1 MKNFK
6 NQNFQ
11 KENLNLSFSQKRKKF
26 SGKIGI
32 RFFEYNFFQKNF
44 HVQNFPIKKCRLL
57 AQVSEQTPQI
67 SSFRQTSNFTPNLIK
82 KKLLNGYSKIHELK
96 LVTIELAS
104 PEKIKAWAEKEL
116 PNGKIFGEV
125 TNANTFHYRT
135 FKPSKGGLFC
145 ERIFGPL
152 KDFECA
158 CGKRQRPSALESRKI
173 LEHQKT
179 SRYFCP
185 NCDVEYTWSIIRR
198 YQLGY
203 IKLNAPVTHLW
214 YFKTNPSYLSILF
227 DMKRRHLESIIYC
240 TETITIENTW
250 KYSQQT
256 SILNRSPK
264 DLYLT
269 WQKFFTLEEQLQQYN
284 RIYQNKHQHQKQ
296 RKLEFRN
303 LSILQNKISPQINWK
318 NFDQQIVEK
327 NQNNSVFAKN
337 FQTFENIET
346 FGLKRK
352 HSIFEN
358 ISMQKQKKFGTYFFE
373 EIWKIILQKSY
384 KNSFLF
390 LNSQECFS
398 EHFFQNIY
406 RISNIF
412 LFSSKKIQ
420 KFLKFHE
427 IFIFGNTESLNK
439 TILELKNKKRTV
451 NFFSKDFTP
460 FFIDQNVF
468 ESHNSLKIKKQYWKS
483 FFFLFEFTRFF
494 LSKKNTKIQNL
505 NVLSKK
511 EKNFYVNLIPFL
523 KKLALF
529 QNLQVFKKNTK
540 KSHAFYIQNLS
551 KKNKSLKK
559 KIFLKK
565 NLFTEQNLISF
576 QNQVQKN
583 KIFSVEP
590 NFSEKIFST
599 FFSNDFLNS
608 NQTFEFNLF
617 NLFFDVSLNF
627 GKILAFLKLYYEID
641 FCSFV
646 QKHSFDFE
654 KNYSFKNSF
663 STKQFELFSN
673 QSTLVSMYETV
684 FFDYF
689 SFFFHFLKIFKF
701 SNFNMSNSVSL
712 EFLND
717 SEKENIFYSQNFR
730 TQKNFFFSLKA
741 LFFLFVGFNYENK
754 QNLLSDPFDSG
765 FEIFPNQNSV
775 FMTQNFFSS
784 KLFFKEKKQ
793 KKNNSK
799 KLKKQLEIFIS
810 NKPLLSRQNFTE
822 RKKQIQNKKVQK
834 FFDFD
839 SMTENFE
846 CSFSSEK
853 KFKLFQKKVSNSSL
867 QLTQIQKKFKEPFL
881 YKFIKQKNQKKK
893 KFNNFHVF
901 LSTKANSNLFFF
913 EKKQKQQIQEKFQ
926 KMEKNHFLQNSILT
940 ISYNYLWNND
950 ADWKY
955 FIYYNS
961 LFFYEF
967 EDHPIFLYRSLSP
980 IKDTKNNQAF
990 MFSDTNSSAIKFG
1003 QSFSSFLS
1011 WSIDDL
1017 PKNFFVGAGILEK
1030 LLTEY
1035 TSSELRKMTKQHQ
1048 ILLPKI
1054 NQMLRFLK
1062 QNAKTKKDSLK
1073 IQKYFQKREQIIRR
1087 LKFLRKF
1094 SRRNSNPTFMILKNL
1109 PVLPPDLRPILKLQ
1123 NQIAA
1128 SDLNRFYQ
1136 RIIYRNDR
1144 LKKFAKDSATNQ
1156 SFEIKYAQRL
1166 LQEAVD
1172 NLIQNGKGS
1181 VKAETNSRGQ
1191 PLKSLSE
1198 ILKGKQGRFR
1208 QYLLGKRVDYSGRSV
1223 IVVGP
1228 ELKLYECGLPKEMAL
1243 ELFLPFLIQYILQ
1256 NKLAQTVV
1264 GAKNLLKSDSNLTL
1278 HLLHKVIKNIPILLN
1293 RAPTLHRLGFQA
1305 FLPKLIE
1312 GRAILLHPM
1321 VCPSFNADFDGDQM
1335 AVHIPLTVEART
1347 EAWKFM
1353 LATNNLM
1360 NSATGEAIILPSQD
1374 MVLGCYYLTLDFQS
1388 KFVGV
1393 QLSNL
1398 LKKQNS
1404 FFPFSKP
1411 TYRVKEKIFQIQGKN
1426 FEKFGIQNKA
1436 FLLFSNFLSVLNA
1449 YQRKEISL
1457 HTPVWVKW
1465 NSNIDFGNE
1474 FSKPVEI
1481 RLQING
1487 SWEEIQPKYTT
1498 FYNYKN
1504 KQLQKIIRTT
1514 PGRILMNFMIQQCSM
1529 S

>member
-1 MKNFK
+1 MKNF
-6 NQNFQ
+6 
-11 KENLNLSFSQKRKKF
+11 ENLNSKKKSLNLFFFRKRKKF
-26 SGKIGI
+26 SGNVGI
-32 RFFEYNFFQKNF
+32 HFFEYNFFQKNF
-44 HVQNFPIKKCRLL
+44 HTQNFSNQKFGLL
-57 AQVSEQTPQI
+57 AQASEQTVLV
-67 SSFRQTSNFTPNLIK
+67 SSFHKNSKFTPNLVK

-96 LVTIELAS
+96 LVTIEFAS

-214 YFKTNPSYLSILF
+214 YFKSNPSYLSILF

-240 TETITIENTW
+240 TEAITIENTW
-250 KYSQQT
+250 KYCQQT

-269 WQKFFTLEEQLQQYN
+269 WQKFFTLEEHLQKYK
-284 RIYQNKHQHQKQ
+284 RIYQNKHEQEKQKKISF
-296 RKLEFRN
+296 RKHSMTL
-303 LSILQNKISPQINWK
+303 NKICPKINWK
-318 NFDQQIVEK
+318 NVDHQIFEK
-327 NQNNSVFAKN
+327 NKNISVLSKNIQNS
-337 FQTFENIET
+337 ENIEVFEQKT
-346 FGLKRK
+346 QKY
-352 HSIFEN
+352 IFQN
-358 ISMQKQKKFGTYFFE
+358 IAIQKQQKVETYLFE
-373 EIWKIILQKSY
+373 EIWKTILQKSY
-384 KNSFLF
+384 KKAFLF
-390 LNSQECFS
+390 LNSQQHFS
-398 EHFFQNIY
+398 EHFFHNMY
-406 RISNIF
+406 KISNIF
-412 LFSSKKIQ
+412 LFSSKKTQ
-420 KFLKFHE
+420 KFLNFHKV
-427 IFIFGNTESLNK
+427 FIFGNTEAFKK
-439 TILELKNKKRTV
+439 TIYELKNRQTPV
-451 NFFSKDFTP
+451 SFFESNFTP
-460 FFIDQNVF
+460 FSIEQNMLEPQNF
-468 ESHNSLKIKKQYWKS
+468 LKIKKQYWKS
-483 FFFLFEFTRFF
+483 FFFLYEFTRFF
-494 LSKKNTKIQNL
+494 LYKKNTKIRNY
-505 NVLSKK
+505 NSLSKK
-511 EKNFYVNLIPFL
+511 DFLFLVNIIPFL
-523 KKLALF
+523 KKIALF
-529 QNLQVFKKNTK
+529 QNLQILKKNDK
-540 KSHAFYIQNLS
+540 KIHFLYIQNIS
-551 KKNKSLKK
+551 KKNKFSKK
-559 KIFLKK
+559 QIFLKK
-565 NLFTEQNLISF
+565 TYFIQQNLMNLRNQFEKNKAFHFEENLFEKNFYTFSF
-576 QNQVQKN
+576 GNFSNKN
-583 KIFSVEP
+583 KNSEYNLLNQIF
-590 NFSEKIFST
+590 
-599 FFSNDFLNS
+599 DF
-608 NQTFEFNLF
+608 
-617 NLFFDVSLNF
+617 SLNF
-627 GKILAFLKLYYEID
+627 RKISTFLKSYYEID
-641 FCSFV
+641 FCLFV
-646 QKHSFDFE
+646 QNNSFDFQ
-654 KNYSFKNSF
+654 KNFSPQKNF
-663 STKQFELFSN
+663 SKKQFEIFLK
-673 QSTLVSMYETV
+673 QSKFVFTYKNV

-689 SFFFHFLKIFKF
+689 SFFFHFLKTFLVYTFPID
-701 SNFNMSNSVSL
+701 SSVSL
-712 EFLND
+712 NFLSNTEKTNFFYFLNF
-717 SEKENIFYSQNFR
+717 KVQ
-730 TQKNFFFSLKA
+730 TA
-741 LFFLFVGFNYENK
+741 FFLSLNSLPFLLFGTEYENN
-754 QNLLSDPFDSG
+754 QNSIENTFHSG
-765 FEIFPNQNSV
+765 FESLSNQNLGFQIETKKS
-775 FMTQNFFSS
+775 
-784 KLFFKEKKQ
+784 KKQ
-793 KKNNSK
+793 F
-799 KLKKQLEIFIS
+799 EIFIS
-810 NKPLLSRQNFTE
+810 NKPLLSRLKFNQ
-822 RKKQIQNKKVQK
+822 RKKQIQNEKVQK

-839 SMTENFE
+839 TVPENFKFPL
-846 CSFSSEK
+846 SLEK
-853 KFKLFQKKVSNSSL
+853 KLKLFMKKVYNSFL
-867 QLTQIQKKFKEPFL
+867 QFTRIQKKSKEPFL
-881 YKFIKQKNQKKK
+881 YKFIKPKNQKKK
-893 KFNNFHVF
+893 NFKNLNVF
-901 LSTKANSNLFFF
+901 LSSKVNT
-913 EKKQKQQIQEKFQ
+913 KQQTQEKHQ
-926 KMEKNHFLQNSILT
+926 KIEKNHFLQNSIVT
-940 ISYNYLWNND
+940 IAYNHSWNND

-967 EDHPIFLYRSLSP
+967 EDRPIFLYQSLSP
-980 IKDTKNNQAF
+980 IKDTKKKKAF
-990 MFSDTNSSAIKFG
+990 ALSEPNYSSPKFDE
-1003 QSFSSFLS
+1003 SFYSFLS

-1035 TSSELRKMTKQHQ
+1035 TASELRKMTKQHQ

-1062 QNAKTKKDSLK
+1062 QNVKTKKDSLK
-1073 IQKYFQKREQIIRR
+1073 IQKYFKKREQIIRR

-1094 SRRNSNPTFMILKNL
+1094 SRRNSNPIFMILKNL

-1144 LKKFAKDSATNQ
+1144 FKKFAKDSATNQ

-1278 HLLHKVIKNIPILLN
+1278 HLLHKIIKNIPILLN

-1374 MVLGCYYLTLDFQS
+1374 MVLGCYYLTVDFQS

-1393 QLSNL
+1393 QLSNF
-1398 LKKQNS
+1398 LKKQNA
-1404 FFPFSKP
+1404 FFTSSKQ
-1411 TYRVKEKIFQIQGKN
+1411 TLTQKKKNLQIPGKN
-1426 FEKFGIQNKA
+1426 FIKFGIQNKT
-1436 FLLFSNFLSVLNA
+1436 FLLFHNFFSILNA
-1449 YQRKEISL
+1449 YQRQEILL

-1465 NSNIDFGNE
+1465 NSNVDFANE

-1481 RLQING
+1481 RLQKNG

-1498 FYNYKN
+1498 FYNHKN
-1504 KQLQKIIRTT
+1504 KQLQKVIRTT
-1514 PGRILMNFMIQQCSM
+1514 PGRILMNFMIQECSL

>member
-1 MKNFK
+1 MKNFEA
-6 NQNFQ
+6 QNLQ
-11 KENLNLSFSQKRKKF
+11 KEIYNFSFFRKRKKF
-26 SGKIGI
+26 SSQVGI
-32 RFFEYNFFQKNF
+32 HFFEKNF
-44 HVQNFPIKKCRLL
+44 HTQNFPMKKFGPFV
-57 AQVSEQTPQI
+57 QVSEQTSQI
-67 SSFRQTSNFTPNLIK
+67 SSFSQNSKFTPNFVK

-173 LEHQKT
+173 LEHEKT

-269 WQKFFTLEEQLQQYN
+269 WQKFFTLEEQFQKYKQ
-284 RIYQNKHQHQKQ
+284 IYRNKHEQQKQ
-296 RKLEFRN
+296 RKLQFRD
-303 LSILQNKISPQINWK
+303 LAITQNKICAQIDWK
-318 NFDQQIVEK
+318 NLSKQSVEK
-327 NQNNSVFAKN
+327 NQKNAVFSKN
-337 FQTFENIET
+337 LQNIENIESLEQKT
-346 FGLKRK
+346 KSSLFR
-352 HSIFEN
+352 N
-358 ISMQKQKKFGTYFFE
+358 ISMQKQQKFYTSLFE
-373 EIWKIILQKSY
+373 EIWKTVLQKNY
-384 KNSFLF
+384 KNAFLF
-390 LNSQECFS
+390 LNTQESFS
-398 EHFFQNIY
+398 EDFFQNMY
-406 RISNIF
+406 KISNIF
-412 LFSSKKIQ
+412 LFSSKKFQ
-420 KFLKFHE
+420 KFLKFHQV
-427 IFIFGNTESLNK
+427 FIFGNTEALNK
-439 TILELKNKKRTV
+439 TIFEYKNRKTNRNV
-451 NFFSKDFTP
+451 FSNDFTP
-460 FFIDQNVF
+460 FFIGQNMF
-468 ESHNSLKIKKQYWKS
+468 ESQNSLKMKKQYWKS
-483 FFFLFEFTRFF
+483 FFFLFEFAHFF
-494 LSKKNTKIQNL
+494 LAKKNTKIQNFTF
-505 NVLSKK
+505 LSKK
-511 EKNFYVNLIPFL
+511 DFLFLVNVIPFL
-523 KKLALF
+523 KKIILF
-529 QNLQVFKKNTK
+529 QNLQVLKKNTK
-540 KSHAFYIQNLS
+540 KIIALYIQNLS
-551 KKNKSLKK
+551 KKKTFLKK
-559 KIFLKK
+559 RKFLKK
-565 NLFTEQNLISF
+565 NLFNKQNLLNF
-576 QNQVQKN
+576 QNKFEKN
-583 KIFSVEP
+583 KVFSVAPKFPEKT
-590 NFSEKIFST
+590 FYSSLSE
-599 FFSNDFLNS
+599 DFYNK
-608 NQTFEFNLF
+608 NQTFEFNFSNLLF
-617 NLFFDVSLNF
+617 DLSKNF
-627 GKILAFLKLYYEID
+627 GKILAFLKSYYEID
-641 FCSFV
+641 FCFLV
-646 QKHSFDFE
+646 QKNSFDFE
-654 KNYSFKNSF
+654 KNSSFTESFSPKELEILSLKNS
-663 STKQFELFSN
+663 KIYLN
-673 QSTLVSMYETV
+673 QLTSMSMYEAV
-684 FFDYF
+684 FFESF
-689 SFFFHFLKIFKF
+689 SFFFHFLKIFEF
-701 SNFNMSNSVSL
+701 STFNMNNSVCL
-712 EFLND
+712 EFFKYSKKANV
-717 SEKENIFYSQNFR
+717 FYSQNFEI
-730 TQKNFFFSLKA
+730 QKAFFFSLKTLPF
-741 LFFLFVGFNYENK
+741 LFFDSEYENK
-754 QNLLSDPFDSG
+754 PNSIENTFDSG
-765 FEIFPNQNSV
+765 FEILPNQNSV
-775 FMTQNFFSS
+775 FMTQN
-784 KLFFKEKKQ
+784 KNTKKQ
-793 KKNNSK
+793 VE
-799 KLKKQLEIFIS
+799 LFIY
-810 NKPLLSRQNFTE
+810 NKPLFSKRNFSQ
-822 RKKQIQNKKVQK
+822 RKKQILNEKVQK

-839 SMTENFE
+839 SRKENFE
-846 CSFSSEK
+846 TNFSFEK
-853 KFKLFQKKVSNSSL
+853 KYKHFQKKVSKFGL
-867 QLTQIQKKFKEPFL
+867 QLTEIQKKSKEPFL
-881 YKFIKQKNQKKK
+881 YKFIIPKNQKKK
-893 KFNNFHVF
+893 KFYNFHVF
-901 LSTKANSNLFFF
+901 LSTKVNS
-913 EKKQKQQIQEKFQ
+913 KYQTQEKFQ
-926 KMEKNHFLQNSILT
+926 NMEKNNFLQNSIVT
-940 ISYNYLWNND
+940 IAYNHLWNND

-967 EDHPIFLYRSLSP
+967 EDIPIFLYQSLSP
-980 IKDTKNNQAF
+980 IKQIKNNRAF
-990 MFSDTNSSAIKFG
+990 MFSNANSNSVKFG
-1003 QSFSSFLS
+1003 ESFSSFLS

-1181 VKAETNSRGQ
+1181 VKPETNSRGQ

-1256 NKLAQTVV
+1256 TKLAQTVV

-1398 LKKQNS
+1398 LKKQNA
-1404 FFPFSKP
+1404 FFTSLESTHTSKQ
-1411 TYRVKEKIFQIQGKN
+1411 KDFQILKTN
-1426 FEKFGIQNKA
+1426 FQKFRIQNKA
-1436 FLLFSNFLSVLNA
+1436 FLLFTNFLSVLNA
-1449 YQRKEISL
+1449 YERQEISL

-1465 NSNIDFGNE
+1465 NSKVDFANE

-1481 RLQING
+1481 RLQTNG

-1498 FYNYKN
+1498 FYNHKN
-1504 KQLQKIIRTT
+1504 KQLQKVIRTT
-1514 PGRILMNFMIQQCSM
+1514 PGRILMNFMIQQCSIA
-1529 S
+1529 

>member
-1 MKNFK
+1 MKNFE
-6 NQNFQ
+6 NLNFQ
-11 KENLNLSFSQKRKKF
+11 KENSNFSFLKKRKKF
-26 SGKIGI
+26 SGSVAI
-32 RFFEYNFFQKNF
+32 RFFEYDVFQKNF
-44 HVQNFPIKKCRLL
+44 HTQHFPMQKFGPLV
-57 AQVSEQTPQI
+57 QVSEQTSQI
-67 SSFRQTSNFTPNLIK
+67 SSFHQNSKFPSNLVK

-104 PEKIKAWAEKEL
+104 PEKIKSWAEKEL

-173 LEHQKT
+173 LEHQQT

-214 YFKTNPSYLSILF
+214 YFKSNPSYLSILF
-227 DMKRRHLESIIYC
+227 DIKRRHLESIIYC

-269 WQKFFTLEEQLQQYN
+269 WQKFFTLEEQLQKYKQ
-284 RIYQNKHQHQKQ
+284 IYQNKHEQEKQ
-296 RKLEFRN
+296 RKFTFRN
-303 LSILQNKISPQINWK
+303 FSITQKKICPQINWK
-318 NFDQQIVEK
+318 NFDPQIFEK
-327 NQNNSVFAKN
+327 NKNNSVFSKN
-337 FQTFENIET
+337 LQNIDTIEA
-346 FGLKRK
+346 FKLKTK
-352 HSIFEN
+352 KSIFLN
-358 ISMQKQKKFGTYFFE
+358 ISMQKQQKFGRYLFE
-373 EIWKIILQKSY
+373 EIWKTILQKSY
-384 KNSFLF
+384 KNAFLF
-390 LNSQECFS
+390 LNSQESFS
-398 EHFFQNIY
+398 EHFFQNMY
-406 RISNIF
+406 KISNIF
-412 LFSSKKIQ
+412 LFSSKKTQ
-420 KFLKFHE
+420 KFLNFHQV
-427 IFIFGNTESLNK
+427 FIFGNTEALKK
-439 TILELKNKKRTV
+439 TILELKNRQRPV
-451 NFFSKDFTP
+451 NFFSSDFIP

-468 ESHNSLKIKKQYWKS
+468 EPENFLNMKKQYWKS
-483 FFFLFEFTRFF
+483 LLFLFEFTHFF
-494 LSKKNTKIQNL
+494 LSKKNTKIQNF
-505 NVLSKK
+505 NSLSKK
-511 EKNFYVNLIPFL
+511 DFLFLINIIPFL
-523 KKLALF
+523 KRIAFFK
-529 QNLQVFKKNTK
+529 NLQILKKNNK
-540 KSHAFYIQNLS
+540 KIHSLYIQNLS

-559 KIFLKK
+559 RKFLKK
-565 NLFTEQNLISF
+565 NLLNEQNLMNI
-576 QNQVQKN
+576 QNQFEKNKTFHLKAKFLEKTLSTFSSNDFSNKN
-583 KIFSVEP
+583 KIPEY
-590 NFSEKIFST
+590 NIFNEL
-599 FFSNDFLNS
+599 FDF
-608 NQTFEFNLF
+608 
-617 NLFFDVSLNF
+617 SLNF
-627 GKILAFLKLYYEID
+627 GKIFIFLKSYYEID
-641 FCSFV
+641 FCFFV
-646 QKHSFDFE
+646 QKNSFDFE
-654 KNYSFKNSF
+654 KNFHSKNSF
-663 STKQFELFSN
+663 EKKQSYILLAKSLEIFSN
-673 QSTLVSMYETV
+673 QSTFFSMYENV

-689 SFFFHFLKIFKF
+689 SFFFHFLKTFEF
-701 SNFNMSNSVSL
+701 YNFNIDSSVSL
-712 EFLND
+712 NFLSN
-717 SEKENIFYSQNFR
+717 SKKTTSFYSQNFKV
-730 TQKNFFFSLKA
+730 QKVFFLSLNSLPF
-741 LFFLFVGFNYENK
+741 LFFGSEYEND
-754 QNLLSDPFDSG
+754 QNSIENTFDSG

-775 FMTQNFFSS
+775 FMIQN
-784 KLFFKEKKQ
+784 KKRKKQ
-793 KKNNSK
+793 F
-799 KLKKQLEIFIS
+799 EIFIS
-810 NKPLLSRQNFTE
+810 NKPLFSRLNFNQ
-822 RKKQIQNKKVQK
+822 RKKQIQNEKVQK

-839 SMTENFE
+839 SVPEDFE
-846 CSFSSEK
+846 FNFSSLFFSSKKKEEN
-853 KFKLFQKKVSNSSL
+853 KFKFFKKKVSNSLL
-867 QLTQIQKKFKEPFL
+867 QFTQIQKKSKEPFL
-881 YKFIKQKNQKKK
+881 YKFIKPKSQKKK
-893 KFNNFHVF
+893 KFKNFPIF
-901 LSTKANSNLFFF
+901 LFAKANS
-913 EKKQKQQIQEKFQ
+913 KQRTQEKHQ
-926 KMEKNHFLQNSILT
+926 KIEKNHFLQNSIVT
-940 ISYNYLWNND
+940 IAYNHSWNND

-967 EDHPIFLYRSLSP
+967 EDSPIFLYRSLSP
-980 IKDTKNNQAF
+980 IKDTKKNQVLMLSEA
-990 MFSDTNSSAIKFG
+990 NSSSPKFG
-1003 QSFSSFLS
+1003 ESFSSFLS

-1062 QNAKTKKDSLK
+1062 ENAKTKKDSLK

-1144 LKKFAKDSATNQ
+1144 FKKFAKDSATNQ

-1256 NKLAQTVV
+1256 NRLAQTVI

-1393 QLSNL
+1393 QLSNM
-1398 LKKQNS
+1398 LKKQNA
-1404 FFPFSKP
+1404 FFTFSKQ
-1411 TYRVKEKIFQIQGKN
+1411 TRTQKEKNLQIQGKN
-1426 FEKFGIQNKA
+1426 FQKFRIQNKT
-1436 FLLFSNFLSVLNA
+1436 FLLFPNFLSVLNA
-1449 YQRKEISL
+1449 YQRQEISL

-1465 NSNIDFGNE
+1465 NSNVDFGNE

-1481 RLQING
+1481 RLQMNG

-1498 FYNYKN
+1498 FYNHKN
-1504 KQLQKIIRTT
+1504 KQLQKVIRTT
-1514 PGRILMNFMIQQCSM
+1514 PGRILMNFMIQECSIA
-1529 S
+1529 

>member
-1 MKNFK
+1 MKSLENL
-6 NQNFQ
+6 NFQ
-11 KENLNLSFSQKRKKF
+11 KENLNLCFFRKRKKF
-26 SGKIGI
+26 SGNGAI
-32 RFFEYNFFQKNF
+32 RFFEYLFFQKNF
-44 HVQNFPIKKCRLL
+44 HSQKFPIQKSGPC
-57 AQVSEQTPQI
+57 AQSSEQTALI
-67 SSFRQTSNFTPNLIK
+67 SSFHQPSKFTPNFVK

-96 LVTIELAS
+96 LVTLELAS
-104 PEKIKAWAEKEL
+104 PEKMKAWAEKEL

-179 SRYFCP
+179 SRSFCP

-214 YFKTNPSYLSILF
+214 YFKSNPSYLSILF
-227 DMKRRHLESIIYC
+227 DMKRRHLESMIYC

-269 WQKFFTLEEQLQQYN
+269 WQKFFTLEEQLQKYKQ
-284 RIYQNKHQHQKQ
+284 IYQNKHEQEKQKK
-296 RKLEFRN
+296 RSFRN
-303 LSILQNKISPQINWK
+303 FSTTQKKMNPQINWK
-318 NFDQQIVEK
+318 NFDQHDVEK
-327 NQNNSVFAKN
+327 NKKTVVFSKTIEN
-337 FQTFENIET
+337 VEVFEEKT
-346 FGLKRK
+346 KK
-352 HSIFEN
+352 SIFQN
-358 ISMQKQKKFGTYFFE
+358 ISMQKQQKFGTYLFE
-373 EIWKIILQKSY
+373 DIWKTLLQKNY
-384 KNSFLF
+384 KNAFLF
-390 LNSQECFS
+390 LNSQDHFS
-398 EHFFQNIY
+398 KLFFQNLY
-406 RISNIF
+406 RVSNIF
-412 LFSSKKIQ
+412 FFSSKKTE
-420 KFLKFHE
+420 KFLNFHQL
-427 IFIFGNTESLNK
+427 FIFGNTEALKK
-439 TILELKNKKRTV
+439 TFLDLQNRQTAGSS
-451 NFFSKDFTP
+451 FSSDFTP
-460 FFIDQNVF
+460 FFMNQTVL
-468 ESHNSLKIKKQYWKS
+468 EPQNSLKMKKQYWKS
-483 FFFLFEFTRFF
+483 FFFLFEFTCFF
-494 LSKKNTKIQNL
+494 LSKKNTKIQNFISF
-505 NVLSKK
+505 SKK
-511 EKNFYVNLIPFL
+511 DFLFLINLIPFL
-523 KKLALF
+523 KRIALF
-529 QNLQVFKKNTK
+529 QNLQILKKKNK
-540 KSHAFYIQNLS
+540 KIHALYLQNIS
-551 KKNKSLKK
+551 KKNKVSKK
-559 KIFLKK
+559 RKFLKK
-565 NLFTEQNLISF
+565 NYFPEQNFIPFKNIFEKNNGFDCEQNL
-576 QNQVQKN
+576 K
-583 KIFSVEP
+583 
-590 NFSEKIFST
+590 EKIFES
-599 FFSNDFLNS
+599 FSFENFSNKNQISEFIVSERLN
-608 NQTFEFNLF
+608 F
-617 NLFFDVSLNF
+617 SLNF
-627 GKILAFLKLYYEID
+627 GKILAFLKSYYEID
-641 FCSFV
+641 FCFFV
-646 QKHSFDFE
+646 QKNSFDFE
-654 KNYSFKNSF
+654 KNFISKNKF
-663 STKQFELFSN
+663 SKKHYEMFCN
-673 QSTLVSMYETV
+673 QSTFASLYENV
-684 FFDYF
+684 FCDSF
-689 SFFFHFLKIFKF
+689 SFFFHFLKTFDFYHLYIDSSSSFKVF
-701 SNFNMSNSVSL
+701 SNF
-712 EFLND
+712 
-717 SEKENIFYSQNFR
+717 EKQSCFSFKNLKV
-730 TQKNFFFSLKA
+730 QKFFFFVFKCFA
-741 LFFLFVGFNYENK
+741 FLFIGSEHENT
-754 QNLLSDPFDSG
+754 QNSSLQSFQSG
-765 FEIFPNQNSV
+765 FEIVS
-775 FMTQNFFSS
+775 TQNAESII
-784 KLFFKEKKQ
+784 ETQNNKKQ
-793 KKNNSK
+793 WN
-799 KLKKQLEIFIS
+799 LFIA
-810 NKPLLSRQNFTE
+810 NKPLVSRFNFNQ
-822 RKKQIQNKKVQK
+822 RKKQIQNERVQK

-839 SMTENFE
+839 SVPENFKFPL
-846 CSFSSEK
+846 SLEK
-853 KFKLFQKKVSNSSL
+853 KYKLVQKKVYNSLL
-867 QLTQIQKKFKEPFL
+867 QLPLIQKKSKEPFL
-881 YKFIKQKNQKKK
+881 YKLILPKNQKKK
-893 KFNNFHVF
+893 KFKNLSVF
-901 LSTKANSNLFFF
+901 LSSKYNL
-913 EKKQKQQIQEKFQ
+913 KYRTQ
-926 KMEKNHFLQNSILT
+926 EKNHFLQNSMTT
-940 ISYNYLWNND
+940 IAYNHSWNND

-961 LFFYEF
+961 FFFYDF
-967 EDHPIFLYRSLSP
+967 EDRPLFLYQSLSP
-980 IKDTKNNQAF
+980 IKESKTKQAL
-990 MFSDTNSSAIKFG
+990 MFSEANNNSAKFG
-1003 QSFSSFLS
+1003 DSFSSFLPS
-1011 WSIDDL
+1011 SSDDV
-1017 PKNFFVGAGILEK
+1017 PKNFFVGTGILEK

-1073 IQKYFQKREQIIRR
+1073 IQKYFQKREQILRR

-1094 SRRNSNPTFMILKNL
+1094 SRKNSNPTFMVLKNL

-1144 LKKFAKDSATNQ
+1144 FKKFAKDSATNI

-1256 NKLAQTVV
+1256 NRLAQTVV
-1264 GAKNLLKSDSNLTL
+1264 GAKNLLKSDDNLTL
-1278 HLLHKVIKNIPILLN
+1278 HLLHKVIQNIPILLN

-1374 MVLGCYYLTLDFQS
+1374 MVLGCYYLTVDFQS

-1393 QLSNL
+1393 QLSNV

-1404 FFPFSKP
+1404 FIHSFNQTLTQKQ
-1411 TYRVKEKIFQIQGKN
+1411 TTLLQGKN
-1426 FEKFGIQNKA
+1426 FQKFGIQNKT
-1436 FLLFSNFLSVLNA
+1436 FLVFSNFLSILNA
-1449 YQRKEISL
+1449 YQRQEISL

-1465 NSNIDFGNE
+1465 NLAVDFANE
-1474 FSKPVEI
+1474 VSKPVEI
-1481 RLQING
+1481 RLQMNG
-1487 SWEEIQPKYTT
+1487 SWEQIQPKYTT
-1498 FYNYKN
+1498 FYTHKN
-1504 KQLQKIIRTT
+1504 KQLQKVIRTT
-1514 PGRILMNFMIQQCSM
+1514 PGRILMNLLIQECSLL
-1529 S
+1529 

>member
-1 MKNFK
+1 MKNFE
-6 NQNFQ
+6 NLNFQ
-11 KENLNLSFSQKRKKF
+11 KENLNLSFLKKKKKF
-26 SGKIGI
+26 YGSVAI
-32 RFFEYNFFQKNF
+32 RFFEYDFFQKNF
-44 HVQNFPIKKCRLL
+44 HTQNFPIQKFGLL
-57 AQVSEQTPQI
+57 VQVSEQTGQL
-67 SSFRQTSNFTPNLIK
+67 SSHQNSKFTPNLVK

-125 TNANTFHYRT
+125 INANTFHYRT

-173 LEHQKT
+173 LEHQQT

-214 YFKTNPSYLSILF
+214 YFKSNPSYLSILF

-240 TETITIENTW
+240 TETITIENTM

-269 WQKFFTLEEQLQQYN
+269 WQKFFILEEQLQKYKQ
-284 RIYQNKHQHQKQ
+284 IYQNKHEQEKQ
-296 RKLEFRN
+296 RKLSFRN
-303 LSILQNKISPQINWK
+303 LSITQKKICPQINWK
-318 NFDQQIVEK
+318 NFDQQIFEK
-327 NQNNSVFAKN
+327 NRNNFVSSKNIQNID
-337 FQTFENIET
+337 TIEV
-346 FGLKRK
+346 FGLKIK
-352 HSIFEN
+352 KSIFIN
-358 ISMQKQKKFGTYFFE
+358 ISMQKQQKFGTYLFE
-373 EIWKIILQKSY
+373 EIWKTILQKSY
-384 KNSFLF
+384 KNAFLF
-390 LNSQECFS
+390 LNSQEGFS
-398 EHFFQNIY
+398 QHFFQNIY
-406 RISNIF
+406 KISNIF
-412 LFSSKKIQ
+412 LFSSKKTQ
-420 KFLKFHE
+420 KFLNFHQ
-427 IFIFGNTESLNK
+427 IFIFGNKEALKK
-439 TILELKNKKRTV
+439 TILELKNRQGTV
-451 NFFSKDFTP
+451 NFFYSDFTP

-468 ESHNSLKIKKQYWKS
+468 EPQNFLNRINKKKQYWKS
-483 FFFLFEFTRFF
+483 LLFLFEFTHFF
-494 LSKKNTKIQNL
+494 LSKKNTKIQNF
-505 NVLSKK
+505 NSLSKK
-511 EKNFYVNLIPFL
+511 DFLFLINIIPFL
-523 KKLALF
+523 KKIAF
-529 QNLQVFKKNTK
+529 FKNLQVLKKNTK
-540 KSHAFYIQNLS
+540 KIHSLYIQNLS
-551 KKNKSLKK
+551 KKNKSFKK
-559 KIFLKK
+559 RKFLKK
-565 NLFTEQNLISF
+565 NLLNEQNLINI
-576 QNQVQKN
+576 QNQFEKN
-583 KIFSVEP
+583 KTFHFEATFSKKTVL
-590 NFSEKIFST
+590 T
-599 FFSNDFLNS
+599 FLSNDFS
-608 NQTFEFNLF
+608 NKNRIPEYNFFNQLF
-617 NLFFDVSLNF
+617 DFSLNF
-627 GKILAFLKLYYEID
+627 GKILVFLKQYYEID
-641 FCSFV
+641 FCFFV
-646 QKHSFDFE
+646 QKNFFNFE
-654 KNYSFKNSF
+654 KNFHFKNNF
-663 STKQFELFSN
+663 SSLFLPLAKKEKKQLYTLFAKNSEIFLK
-673 QSTLVSMYETV
+673 QSTFFSMYENI
-684 FFDYF
+684 FFNYF
-689 SFFFHFLKIFKF
+689 SFFFHFLKTFRF
-701 SNFNMSNSVSL
+701 STFNMNSSVSL
-712 EFLND
+712 NFLNN
-717 SEKENIFYSQNFR
+717 SEKANSFYSQNFKI
-730 TQKNFFFSLKA
+730 QKAFFFSLNSLLF
-741 LFFLFVGFNYENK
+741 LFFGSEYEND
-754 QNLLSDPFDSG
+754 QNSIENTFDSG

-775 FMTQNFFSS
+775 FMIQNKKS
-784 KLFFKEKKQ
+784 KKQ
-793 KKNNSK
+793 F
-799 KLKKQLEIFIS
+799 EIFIS
-810 NKPLLSRQNFTE
+810 NVKKNSKLNFNQ
-822 RKKQIQNKKVQK
+822 RKKQIQNEKVQK

-839 SMTENFE
+839 SVPENFKF
-846 CSFSSEK
+846 SFFLEN
-853 KFKLFQKKVSNSSL
+853 KFKFFKKKVSNCLL
-867 QLTQIQKKFKEPFL
+867 QFTQIQKKSKEPFL
-881 YKFIKQKNQKKK
+881 YKFIKPKNQKKK
-893 KFNNFHVF
+893 KFKNFNVF
-901 LSTKANSNLFFF
+901 LFAKVNS
-913 EKKQKQQIQEKFQ
+913 KQRTQEKHV
-926 KMEKNHFLQNSILT
+926 KIEKNHFLQNNIGT
-940 ISYNYLWNND
+940 IAYNYLWNND

-967 EDHPIFLYRSLSP
+967 EDSPIFVYRSLSP
-980 IKDTKNNQAF
+980 IKDTIKDTKKNKTLI
-990 MFSDTNSSAIKFG
+990 FSETNNNSPKFG
-1003 QSFSSFLS
+1003 ESFDSFLS

-1035 TSSELRKMTKQHQ
+1035 TFSELRKMTKQHQ

-1144 LKKFAKDSATNQ
+1144 FKKFAKDSATNQ

-1256 NKLAQTVV
+1256 NRLAQTVV

-1305 FLPKLIE
+1305 FVPKLIE

-1393 QLSNL
+1393 QLSNF
-1398 LKKQNS
+1398 LKKQNA
-1404 FFPFSKP
+1404 FFTSSKQIH
-1411 TYRVKEKIFQIQGKN
+1411 TQKEKNLLQGKN
-1426 FEKFGIQNKA
+1426 FQKFGIQNKA
-1436 FLLFSNFLSVLNA
+1436 FLLFTNFLSVLNA
-1449 YQRKEISL
+1449 YQRQEISL
-1457 HTPVWVKW
+1457 HTPIWVKW
-1465 NSNIDFGNE
+1465 NANVDFGNE

-1481 RLQING
+1481 RLQMNG
-1487 SWEEIQPKYTT
+1487 SWEQIQPKYTT
-1498 FYNYKN
+1498 FYNHKN
-1504 KQLQKIIRTT
+1504 KQLQKVIRTT
-1514 PGRILMNFMIQQCSM
+1514 PGRILMNFMIQECSIA
-1529 S
+1529 